1 MPFGTDQI
9 LWYNNGVWGR
19 LGYAVPNFGNDPT
32 TLNSSISYLVDAIGR
47 NLFGIMQHPDAS
59 LRVPPSLN
67 TLTRVHKLCI
77 RARSILAGRDVA
89 SGQNKFEPLHATP
102 APEDFVL
109 YPTPYFKVRNRWL
122 KEYAGLAIMAMTE
135 AMQHTENRV
144 PVDFS
149 QQFSGLVG
157 QYIARIYR
165 LMNMEL
171 LAIPEAEAIKPDFT
185 LTDVHLAAY
194 APEKFFTSSEM
205 VDTVSPLIDVPTEDD
220 LDVLSQ
226 GIAASQLVGLAK
238 YPSGGA
244 PPIPGSDGAGTGAT
258 TGSSSVIGGG
268 TSFAPP
274 PSP

>member
-32 TLNSSISYLVDAIGR
+32 SLNSSIAYLVDAIGR

-89 SGQNKFEPLHATP
+89 SGQPKFEPLHATP
-102 APEDFVL
+102 APEDFMI

-144 PVDFS
+144 PVDFT

-171 LAIPEAEAIKPDFT
+171 LAIPEADATKPDFT
-185 LTDVHLAAY
+185 LTDAQLAAY

-205 VDTVSPLIDVPTEDD
+205 VDTVPPLADVPTEDD

-226 GIAASQLVGLAK
+226 GIPASQLVGLAK

-244 PPIPGSDGAGTGAT
+244 PPVPGSDGAGMGL
-258 TGSSSVIGGG
+258 GG
-268 TSFAPP
+268 TSAAGAGASFAPP

>member
-9 LWYNNGVWGR
+9 LWYNNGTWGR
-19 LGYAVPNFGNDPT
+19 LGYAAPNFGNDPT
-32 TLNSSISYLVDAIGR
+32 TINASIAYLVEAIGR

-67 TLTRVHKLCI
+67 TLTRIHKLCT

-102 APEDFVL
+102 APEDFL
-109 YPTPYFKVRNRWL
+109 IYPTPYFKVRNRWL
-122 KEYAGLAIMAMTE
+122 KEYCGLGIMAMTE

-144 PVDFS
+144 PIDFS
-149 QQFSGLVG
+149 VQFSGLIG
-157 QYIARIYR
+157 QYISRIYR
-165 LMNMEL
+165 LMNIEL
-171 LAIPEAEAIKPDFT
+171 LAIPEIDAVKPDFT
-185 LTDVHLAAY
+185 LTDAQLAAY

-205 VDTVSPLIDVPTEDD
+205 VDTVPPLVDVPTEDD
-220 LDVLSQ
+220 LDVLAQ
-226 GIAASQLVGLAK
+226 GIPASQLVGLAK

-244 PPIPGSDGAGTGAT
+244 PSLSGADGSGTSGAGSAGGT
-258 TGSSSVIGGG
+258 SGG
-268 TSFAPP
+268 TSFAAP